1 MKNVFLFF
9 KFNKSHFMINIT
21 DHFINTNHQ
30 KVNYE
35 TYIFYLQDLSEN
47 INKIVK
53 QSFSPERVIYYF
65 LH

>member
-1 MKNVFLFF
+1 
-9 KFNKSHFMINIT
+9 MINIT